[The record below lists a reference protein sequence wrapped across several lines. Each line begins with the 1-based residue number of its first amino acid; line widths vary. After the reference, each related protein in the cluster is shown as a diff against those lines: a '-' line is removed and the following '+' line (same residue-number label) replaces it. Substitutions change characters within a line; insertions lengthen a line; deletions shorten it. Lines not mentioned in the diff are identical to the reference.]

1 MLIILLDCCGVGFPV
16 VQLLVV
22 ELLLTKLKANGA
34 FLMLFKSPKTQ
45 QQCLFLLIK
54 MNFSWALFRQELLFL
69 NQTTPVNHIT
79 TKEEVC
85 IYLWRC
91 DRVQTLVLFL
101 SAGWR
106 HLLVGQ
112 CKKEKEN
119 SSHIILLT
127 KFGFFFTYSCGS
139 VISQKRKTSL
149 QLISPKPGC
158 SHQSIFHR

>member
-1 MLIILLDCCGVGFPV
+1 MVLIILLDCCGVGFPV
-16 VQLLVV
+16 VELLLV
-22 ELLLTKLKANGA
+22 ELLLTKLKANGS
-34 FLMLFKSPKTQ
+34 FLTLFKSPKTQ
-45 QQCLFLLIK
+45 QQGLFLLIK
-54 MNFSWALFRQELLFL
+54 MIFFWALLGRNCFFKPNYTCQPHYHKGGSVHL
-69 NQTTPVNHIT
+69 PVT
-79 TKEEVC
+79 
-85 IYLWRC
+85 
-91 DRVQTLVLFL
+91 VQTLLLFL

-127 KFGFFFTYSCGS
+127 KFVFFSYSCGS
-139 VISQKRKTSL
+139 VISQKGKTSL